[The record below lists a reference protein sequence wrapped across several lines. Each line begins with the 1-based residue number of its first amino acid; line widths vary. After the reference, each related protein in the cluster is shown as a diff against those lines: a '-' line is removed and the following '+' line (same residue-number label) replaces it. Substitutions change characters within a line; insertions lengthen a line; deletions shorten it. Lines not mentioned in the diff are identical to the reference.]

1 VSFWCAIWQG
11 ERIKIQLYYGIGLDR
26 DKCTAIR
33 FLRISP
39 LFPEERMAANSRV
52 GSIKSYFRCLKDPR
66 VRQRTRHR
74 LIDIIVIALCGVIAN
89 CDGWSDIIDF
99 ATTRLAWFKR
109 FLTLP
114 NGIPSHDT
122 FERVF
127 ANIDPAVF
135 NRCCIAWLRDV
146 SDLVGLGHL
155 AIDGKTL
162 RGSASPGLKALHLV
176 SAWASEANLSLG
188 EVAVEGKSNE
198 IKAIPEL
205 LKLLD
210 LKGALVTIDAIGC
223 QKAIAQQIV
232 DKGGNYLLAVKA
244 NQEHLLEDI
253 QATVAK
259 AVDGAV
265 PKAQVATITT
275 TGEGHGRKEQR
286 TCMVITNLEGIRDRH
301 AWTGLTTVGI
311 CVRERTVNGEST
323 ADAHYFIASGR
334 LGARKAAN
342 ALRSHWAIENNLHWH
357 LDVHFGEDRSRLQER
372 HAARNFASMRKLA
385 LCVLKRHP
393 AEKSIPRKRKL
404 AAQNPDFLAEILTGA
419 ANVEEV

>member
-1 VSFWCAIWQG
+1 MDVT
-11 ERIKIQLYYGIGLDR
+11 RL
-26 DKCTAIR
+26 
-33 FLRISP
+33 
-39 LFPEERMAANSRV
+39 PENHMAVISRV
-52 GSIKSYFRCLKDPR
+52 GSIKKYFVSLKDPR
-66 VRQRTRHR
+66 VRKRSDHR
-74 LIDIIVIALCGVIAN
+74 LIDIIAIALCGVIAN
-89 CDGWSDIIDF
+89 CDGWTDIIDF
-99 ATTRLAWFKR
+99 ANNRLAWFKR
-109 FLTLP
+109 FLKLP

-127 ANIDPAVF
+127 AKIDPAVF

-162 RGSASPGLKALHLV
+162 RGSGSATHKPLHLV
-176 SAWASEANLSLG
+176 SAWATEAQLSLG

-244 NQEHLLEDI
+244 NQERLLDDI
-253 QATVAK
+253 QTTVAK
-259 AVDGAV
+259 ATEGDL
-265 PKAQVATITT
+265 PNHQVAMVTT
-275 TGEGHGRKEQR
+275 KAEGHGRIEQR
-286 TCMVITNLEGIRDRH
+286 TYIVITNLKDIRDRNC
-301 AWTGLTTVGI
+301 WMGLTTVGM
-311 CVRERTVNGEST
+311 CLRERTVNGTTTEEV
-323 ADAHYFIASGR
+323 HYFIGSGR
-334 LGARKAAN
+334 LGPRKVAKGM
-342 ALRSHWAIENNLHWH
+342 RGHWGIENNLHWH
-357 LDVHFGEDRSRLQER
+357 LDVHLGEDRSRIQQR
-372 HAARNFASMRKLA
+372 NAARNFASMRKLA

-419 ANVEEV
+419 AKVEKV

>member
-1 VSFWCAIWQG
+1 
-11 ERIKIQLYYGIGLDR
+11 
-26 DKCTAIR
+26 
-33 FLRISP
+33 
-39 LFPEERMAANSRV
+39 MAALSRV
-52 GSIKSYFRCLKDPR
+52 GSIKKYFAALKDPR
-66 VRQRTRHR
+66 VRNRTEHR
-74 LIDIIVIALCGVIAN
+74 LIDIIAIALCGVIAN
-89 CDGWSDIIDF
+89 CDGWTDIIDF
-99 ATTRLAWFKR
+99 ATNRIAWFKR
-109 FLTLP
+109 FLQLP

-127 ANIDPAVF
+127 AKIDPAVF
-135 NRCCIAWLRDV
+135 NRCCMAWLRDV

-162 RGSASPGLKALHLV
+162 RGSASSQLGPLHLV
-176 SAWASEANLSLG
+176 SAWATEANLSLG

-253 QATVAK
+253 QATVTK
-259 AVDGAV
+259 ALDGEL
-265 PKAQVATITT
+265 PQHQVATVTT
-275 TGEGHGRKEQR
+275 TAEGHGRRERR
-286 TCMVITNLEGIRDRH
+286 TYTVITNLDDMRDRKLW
-301 AWTGLTTVGI
+301 AGLTTVGM
-311 CVRERTVNGEST
+311 CFHERTVNGKTTEE
-323 ADAHYFIASGR
+323 AHYFIGSGR
-334 LGARKAAN
+334 LGARKAAK
-342 ALRSHWAIENNLHWH
+342 ALRGHWGIENNLHWQ
-357 LDVHFGEDRSRLQER
+357 LDVHLGEDRSRIQER

-393 AEKSIPRKRKL
+393 AQRRIPRKRKM

-419 ANVEEV
+419 AKEEKV

>member
-1 VSFWCAIWQG
+1 
-11 ERIKIQLYYGIGLDR
+11 
-26 DKCTAIR
+26 
-33 FLRISP
+33 
-39 LFPEERMAANSRV
+39 MAALSRV
-52 GSIKSYFRCLKDPR
+52 GSIKTYFTSLKDPR
-66 VRQRTRHR
+66 VRQRTEHR
-74 LIDIIVIALCGVIAN
+74 LVDIIAIALCGVIAN
-89 CDGWSDIIDF
+89 CDGWTDIIDF
-99 ATTRLAWFKR
+99 ANNRIAWFKR
-109 FLTLP
+109 FLKLP

-127 ANIDPAVF
+127 ARIDPAVF
-135 NRCCIAWLRDV
+135 NRCCMAWLRDV

-162 RGSASPGLKALHLV
+162 RGSASAKLGPLHLV
-176 SAWASEANLSLG
+176 SAWATEANLSLG

-232 DKGGNYLLAVKA
+232 DKGGDYLLAVKA

-253 QATVAK
+253 QATVTK
-259 AVDGAV
+259 ALDGEL
-265 PKAQVATITT
+265 PKPQVATVTT
-275 TGEGHGRKEQR
+275 RAEGHGRIEQR
-286 TCMVITNLEGIRDRH
+286 THTVITNLDAIRDRKLW
-301 AWTGLTTVGI
+301 AGLTTVGR
-311 CVRERTVNGEST
+311 CLRQRTVNGKTTEET
-323 ADAHYFIASGR
+323 HYFIGSGR
-334 LGARKAAN
+334 LGARKAAK
-342 ALRSHWAIENNLHWH
+342 ALRGHWGIENNLHWQ
-357 LDVHFGEDRSRLQER
+357 LDVHLGEDRSRIQER

-393 AEKSIPRKRKL
+393 AQRSIPRKRKM

-419 ANVEEV
+419 AKVEKV

>member
-1 VSFWCAIWQG
+1 
-11 ERIKIQLYYGIGLDR
+11 
-26 DKCTAIR
+26 
-33 FLRISP
+33 
-39 LFPEERMAANSRV
+39 MAATSRV
-52 GSIKSYFRCLKDPR
+52 GSIKRYFRCLKDPR
-66 VRQRTRHR
+66 VRGRTEHR

-99 ATTRLAWFKR
+99 ANSRCAWFKG
-109 FLTLP
+109 FLMLP

-127 ANIDPAVF
+127 AKIDAAVF

-162 RGSASPGLKALHLV
+162 RGSAASELGPLHLV
-176 SAWASEANLSLG
+176 SAWATKANLSLG

-232 DKGGNYLLAVKA
+232 DKCGDYLLAVKA

-253 QATVAK
+253 QATVTK
-259 AVDGAV
+259 ALDGDF
-265 PKAQVATITT
+265 PKEQVATVTST
-275 TGEGHGRKEQR
+275 AEGHGRTEQR
-286 TCMVITNLEGIRDRH
+286 TCLVITNLEEIRDRKLW
-301 AWTGLTTVGI
+301 AGLTTVGM
-311 CVRERTVNGEST
+311 CLRERTVKGKTTQET
-323 ADAHYFIASGR
+323 HYFIGSGR
-334 LGARKAAN
+334 LGPRKAAK
-342 ALRSHWAIENNLHWH
+342 ALRGHWGIENNLHWH
-357 LDVHFGEDRSRLQER
+357 LDVHLGEDRSRIQER
-372 HAARNFASMRKLA
+372 NAARNFATMRKLA

-393 AEKSIPRKRKL
+393 AQKSIPRKRKL
-404 AAQNPDFLAEILTGA
+404 AAQNPAFLAEILIGA
-419 ANVEEV
+419 AKVVEV

>member
-1 VSFWCAIWQG
+1 
-11 ERIKIQLYYGIGLDR
+11 
-26 DKCTAIR
+26 
-33 FLRISP
+33 
-39 LFPEERMAANSRV
+39 MAAISHV
-52 GSIKSYFRCLKDPR
+52 GSIKKYFRPLKDPR
-66 VRQRTRHR
+66 VRQRTDHR
-74 LIDIIVIALCGVIAN
+74 LIDIIAIALCGVIAN
-89 CDGWSDIIDF
+89 CDGWTDIIDF
-99 ATTRLAWFKR
+99 ANNRIAWFKR

-127 ANIDPAVF
+127 AKIDPAVF
-135 NRCCIAWLRDV
+135 NRCCIGWLRDV

-162 RGSASPGLKALHLV
+162 RGSASAQRGPLHLV
-176 SAWASEANLSLG
+176 SAWAAEAKLTLG

-223 QKAIAQQIV
+223 QKAIAKQIV
-232 DKGGNYLLAVKA
+232 DKRGDYLLAVKA

-259 AVDGAV
+259 ALDGEL
-265 PKAQVATITT
+265 PKHQVATVTDT
-275 TGEGHGRKEQR
+275 AEGHGRIEKR
-286 TCMVITNLEGIRDRH
+286 TYTVIANLEDIRDRKLW
-301 AWTGLTTVGI
+301 AGLTTVGM
-311 CVRERTVNGEST
+311 CLRERTVNGKTTEEPQ
-323 ADAHYFIASGR
+323 YFIGSGR
-334 LGARKAAN
+334 LGARKAA
-342 ALRSHWAIENNLHWH
+342 AAMRDHWGIENNLHWQ
-357 LDVHFGEDRSRLQER
+357 LDVHFGEDKSRIQER
-372 HAARNFASMRKLA
+372 NAARNFASMRKLA

-393 AEKSIPRKRKL
+393 AQKSIPRKRKM

-419 ANVEEV
+419 ANVEKV